1 MAYVDFNPVRAN
13 IIEGNRRIISYVV
26 AEAEYTIDIDAVK
39 VVLQQKMPD
48 YMVPSGIIVL
58 AELPLNQN
66 GKVDWRALPIPE
78 KVFMP
83 DHMVAPR
90 NQYEKR
96 LAAIW
101 RGVLGIESI
110 SVEDNFFSLGGHSLL
125 ATQVLSRIREEFDTE
140 LALRVIFEAPTLA
153 LLALAVEQ
161 QQTDVVAALPD
172 IEVVSREQ
180 NLLVSFAQE
189 RMWFL
194 HQFDPENSS
203 YHIPAAI
210 RLKGQLDVN
219 ALAHVFTD
227 IVKRHEIL
235 HCSIA
240 EVNGVPVLNFNDHAF
255 KVERH
260 DIHHMEAIAGRTRKE
275 TEGLIGLFVN
285 TIIIR
290 SDLSEN

>member
-1 MAYVDFNPVRAN
+1 M
-13 IIEGNRRIISYVV
+13 
-26 AEAEYTIDIDAVK
+26 
-39 VVLQQKMPD
+39 
-48 YMVPSGIIVL
+48 
-58 AELPLNQN
+58 
-66 GKVDWRALPIPE
+66 
-78 KVFMP
+78 
-83 DHMVAPR
+83 
-90 NQYEKR
+90 
-96 LAAIW
+96 
-101 RGVLGIESI
+101 
-110 SVEDNFFSLGGHSLL
+110 
-125 ATQVLSRIREEFDTE
+125 
-140 LALRVIFEAPTLA
+140 
-153 LLALAVEQ
+153 AVEQ

-260 DIHHMEAIAGRTRKE
+260 DISHLEADQQHQYMVKSTTAEASKPFDLATGS
-275 TEGLIGLFVN
+275 L
-285 TIIIR
+285 IR
-290 SDLSEN
+290 SQLFNLAEDHHVLLITMHHIISDGWSMGVFQQLSVSHQTH